1 MKTLEKSILQGTT
14 HMRTHLEVDPVV
26 GLRSLEGIQPLI
38 EEYKWAID
46 LEICVFP
53 QEGLLNNP
61 GTDELMVEGL
71 KQGCHVVGGAP
82 YTDSDPPG
90 QIDRLFEMAREYDVD
105 VDMHLDFG
113 NTPEGMTIEHVC
125 NRTEEYGWGG
135 RVTVGHMTQLS
146 TLEVPELE
154 RITRRLADVGVAVT
168 VLPSTDLY
176 LMGRHQDHNVLRG
189 VVPIHKM
196 LRHGVNCNLS
206 SNNVLNPFTPFGD
219 CSLIR
224 MANLYANICQV
235 GQIDDTIECFDMVTR
250 RSAEL
255 LNLDDYGIEVGKS
268 ADLVVIDNSDRQG
281 AVAELSQPLM
291 GIKRGHVDVQAR
303 AGPTPPARALT
314 MPDLPFED
322 PVGAFCRRNHVA
334 LKGAGGGPLAGLSFG
349 AKDVFHIAGTRT
361 GFGHP
366 TWLATHEAPAEDR
379 GRGAA
384 AARCGGRRR
393 RQDPHRRAGVQPH
406 RREPALRYAGQHARA
421 RSHSR
426 GLVQRLRGGGHGR
439 ARRLRHR
446 HRLRGLGPAAGE
458 LLRHLRHASDGR
470 PRAAR
475 RGDPVRPAL
484 RRRRLVSR
492 ATPECWSGSGAC
504 SWPTTRNRRRRA
516 GCFAPSTPSRWWTKR
531 CPAPWTLRSRRW
543 RLASAR
549 SRT

>member
-1 MKTLEKSILQGTT
+1 MDLILRNALIVGAENEPPVDIGIEAGRVAAIEAGLAAEGEEIDVGGRLVSPGFIETHIHLDKSCLLDRCKSVEGTLEEAISEVAKAKQNFQPEEVRERAVRTLEKSILQGTT

-38 EEYKWAID
+38 DEYKWAID

-71 KQGCHVVGGAP
+71 KRGCHVVGGAP

-90 QIDRLFEMAREYDVD
+90 QIDRLFEMAREFDVD

-125 NRTEEYGWGG
+125 NRTEEYGYGG

-146 TLEVPELE
+146 TMEVPELE

-268 ADLVVIDNSDRQG
+268 ADLVVIDNTDRQG
-281 AVAELSQPLM
+281 AVAELSPPLM
-291 GIKRGHVDVQAR
+291 GIKRGHV
-303 AGPTPPARALT
+303 T
-314 MPDLPFED
+314 F
-322 PVGAFCRRNHVA
+322 
-334 LKGAGGGPLAGLSFG
+334 
-349 AKDVFHIAGTRT
+349 
-361 GFGHP
+361 
-366 TWLATHEAPAEDR
+366 
-379 GRGAA
+379 
-384 AARCGGRRR
+384 
-393 RQDPHRRAGVQPH
+393 
-406 RREPALRYAGQHARA
+406 RREPAELRWP
-421 RSHSR
+421 
-426 GLVQRLRGGGHGR
+426 GH
-439 ARRLRHR
+439 
-446 HRLRGLGPAAGE
+446 
-458 LLRHLRHASDGR
+458 
-470 PRAAR
+470 
-475 RGDPVRPAL
+475 
-484 RRRRLVSR
+484 
-492 ATPECWSGSGAC
+492 
-504 SWPTTRNRRRRA
+504 
-516 GCFAPSTPSRWWTKR
+516 
-531 CPAPWTLRSRRW
+531 
-543 RLASAR
+543 
-549 SRT
+549 

>member
-1 MKTLEKSILQGTT
+1 MDLILRNALIAGAENEPPVDIGIEGGRIAAVQTGLAAEGEEIDIGGRLVSPGFIETHIHLDKSCLLDRCKSVEGTLEEAISEVAKAKRNFQPDEVRERAVKTLEKCILQGTT

-71 KQGCHVVGGAP
+71 KRGCHVVGGAP

-90 QIDRLFEMAREYDVD
+90 QIDRLFEMAREFDVD

-146 TLEVPELE
+146 TLEVPELK

-268 ADLVVIDNSDRQG
+268 ADLVVIDNKDRQG
-281 AVAELSQPLM
+281 AVAELSQPLV
-291 GIKRGHVDVQAR
+291 GIKRGHV
-303 AGPTPPARALT
+303 T
-314 MPDLPFED
+314 F
-322 PVGAFCRRNHVA
+322 
-334 LKGAGGGPLAGLSFG
+334 
-349 AKDVFHIAGTRT
+349 
-361 GFGHP
+361 
-366 TWLATHEAPAEDR
+366 
-379 GRGAA
+379 
-384 AARCGGRRR
+384 
-393 RQDPHRRAGVQPH
+393 
-406 RREPALRYAGQHARA
+406 RREPA
-421 RSHSR
+421 
-426 GLVQRLRGGGHGR
+426 
-439 ARRLRHR
+439 
-446 HRLRGLGPAAGE
+446 E
-458 LLRHLRHASDGR
+458 LLWPGR
-470 PRAAR
+470 
-475 RGDPVRPAL
+475 
-484 RRRRLVSR
+484 
-492 ATPECWSGSGAC
+492 
-504 SWPTTRNRRRRA
+504 
-516 GCFAPSTPSRWWTKR
+516 
-531 CPAPWTLRSRRW
+531 
-543 RLASAR
+543 
-549 SRT
+549 